1 MVIAA
6 RIFAVLFAL
15 VIVGANVDNPQGN
28 LIALALMALL
38 FIFAP
43 RIFKKKKSTPQ
54 AKSKSIK
61 SNSVP
66 SKIQDPAPVS
76 SAPAPASKVENFL
89 VAGLFY
95 HMDEFMELAEDN
107 PYYSTKKADLIE
119 DFLED
124 EYVFKYDFS
133 PALVELIPEPD
144 NEHDPNAVAVYADD
158 RRIGY
163 IKAGNCS
170 HVKKLLASGSV
181 QKIDL
186 DVWGGPYVYLDTDE
200 NRLEK
205 GERDYKVKVVVTL
218 AE

>member
-1 MVIAA
+1 MVLAA

-15 VIVGANVDNPQGN
+15 AVVGANVDNPQGN
-28 LIALALMALL
+28 LIALVLMALL

-43 RIFKKKKSTPQ
+43 RIFKKPR
-54 AKSKSIK
+54 KSKPESNK
-61 SNSVP
+61 SAQVSARFE
-66 SKIQDPAPVS
+66 SAPAV
-76 SAPAPASKVENFL
+76 SAPAPASKVEKFN

-95 HMDEFMELAEDN
+95 HMNEFMKLAEDN
-107 PYYSTKKADLIE
+107 PYYSTKKEDLIE

-124 EYVFKYDFS
+124 EYVFKYDFL
-133 PALVELIPEPD
+133 PALVELIPDPD
-144 NEHDPNAVAVYADD
+144 NEHDPNAVAVYADKHL
-158 RRIGY
+158 IGY

-170 HVKKLLASGSV
+170 HVKRLLAAGNI

-186 DVWGGPYVYLDTDE
+186 DVWGGPYVYLNADE

-218 AE
+218 TE

>member
-1 MVIAA
+1 MVLAA

-15 VIVGANVDNPQGN
+15 AVLGANVDNPQGN
-28 LIALALMALL
+28 LIALVLMALL

-43 RIFKKKKSTPQ
+43 RIFKKKPR
-54 AKSKSIK
+54 KSKTETNK
-61 SNSVP
+61 SVHASAKFE
-66 SKIQDPAPVS
+66 SAPA
-76 SAPAPASKVENFL
+76 APAPAPAVKVEKFN

-95 HMDEFMELAEDN
+95 HMNEFMELAENN
-107 PYYSTKKADLIE
+107 PFYSTKKADLIE

-144 NEHDPNAVAVYADD
+144 NEHDPNAVAVHADKHM
-158 RRIGY
+158 IGY

-170 HVKKLLASGSV
+170 HVKKLLAAGTI

-205 GERDYKVKVVVTL
+205 GERDYKVKVIVTI